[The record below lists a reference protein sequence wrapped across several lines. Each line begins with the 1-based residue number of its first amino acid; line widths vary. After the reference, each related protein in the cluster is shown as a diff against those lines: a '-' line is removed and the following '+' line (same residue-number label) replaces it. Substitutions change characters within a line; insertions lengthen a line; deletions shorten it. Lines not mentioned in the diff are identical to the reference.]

1 MQANASSKMAY
12 KEWCVVNIG
21 AYLLC
26 VSVKH
31 ADALVWHRYMVNV
44 TGASPA
50 YLETV
55 IEELNILINATIYN
69 LRSIHRV
76 ED

>member
-1 MQANASSKMAY
+1 MWYS
-12 KEWCVVNIG
+12 VNI
-21 AYLLC
+21 
-26 VSVKH
+26 
-31 ADALVWHRYMVNV
+31 

-50 YLETV
+50 YVEAV
-55 IEELNILINATIYN
+55 VEELNIHINATIYN

>member
-12 KEWCVVNIG
+12 KEWCVVDIG
-21 AYLLC
+21 ERLLC

-31 ADALVWHRYMVNV
+31 ADALVWHRYMVDV

-50 YLETV
+50 YLEEV
-55 IEELNILINATIYN
+55 VEGLNIHINEAIYKI
-69 LRSIHRV
+69 RSIGHV
-76 ED
+76 KD

>member
-1 MQANASSKMAY
+1 MQANASSKMAH
-12 KEWCVVNIG
+12 KEWCVVHG
-21 AYLLC
+21 FLC

-31 ADALVWHRYMVNV
+31 ADALVWHRYMVDV